1 MCHKTVTVK
10 WKKIHQDAV
19 IPSYVHEG
27 DAGFDFTS
35 IEDVVLT
42 PYERK
47 IVKTGLKVEIPP
59 GYEMQIRPRSGI
71 SLKTPVLIAN
81 APGTIDSGYRGEVGI
96 IVLNNSSSEYK
107 IEKGERI
114 AQGVIKEVIP
124 VIHIEADELSETMRG
139 EGGFGSTEKNN

>member
-1 MCHKTVTVK
+1 MCHTTVTIK

-47 IVKTGLKVEIPP
+47 IVKTGLKVEIPI

-81 APGTIDSGYRGEVGI
+81 APGTIDSGYRGELGI
-96 IVLNNSSSEYK
+96 IVLNNSSGEYK
-107 IEKGERI
+107 IKKGERI

-124 VIHIEADELSETMRG
+124 VIHIEVDELSETVRG

>member
-1 MCHKTVTVK
+1 MCHKTVTIK
-10 WKKIHQDAV
+10 WKRIHQDAV

-35 IEDVVLT
+35 IEDVALT
-42 PYERK
+42 PYARK
-47 IVKTGLKVEIPP
+47 IVKTGLKVEIPA

-96 IVLNNSSSEYK
+96 IVLNNSASKYK
-107 IEKGERI
+107 IEKGEKI
-114 AQGVIKEVIP
+114 AQGVIKEVVP
-124 VIHIEADELSETMRG
+124 VIHIEADKLSETMRG
-139 EGGFGSTEKNN
+139 EGGFGSTKT